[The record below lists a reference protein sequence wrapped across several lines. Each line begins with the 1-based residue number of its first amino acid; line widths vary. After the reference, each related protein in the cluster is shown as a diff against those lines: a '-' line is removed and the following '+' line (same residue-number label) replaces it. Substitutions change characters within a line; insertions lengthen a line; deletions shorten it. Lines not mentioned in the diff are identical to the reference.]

1 MAARFSAMS
10 SRSAA
15 RDLEERSDGE
25 STQESLLLLD
35 DDRRERALR
44 PVGDDDRY
52 GNLPA
57 AAIISLFS
65 VDHRKTNMFSFTSNL
80 TNTQNSTCTKG

>member
-1 MAARFSAMS
+1 MEARFSAMS

-15 RDLEERSDGE
+15 RDLEERSEGD
-25 STQESLLLLD
+25 STQESLLLLE

-44 PVGDDDRY
+44 PVGDDDKY

-57 AAIISLFS
+57 AAIINFFS
-65 VDHRKTNMFSFTSNL
+65 VDHKEINIRLALLFFN
-80 TNTQNSTCTKG
+80 QNV

>member
-1 MAARFSAMS
+1 MEARFSAMS

-15 RDLEERSDGE
+15 RDLEERSEGD
-25 STQESLLLLD
+25 STQESLLLLE

-44 PVGDDDRY
+44 PVGDDDKY

-57 AAIISLFS
+57 AAIINFFS
-65 VDHRKTNMFSFTSNL
+65 VDHKESNIL
-80 TNTQNSTCTKG
+80 LALLFFFLPKRLALL